1 MEGKIKTEPHFTP
14 IREQWDSLKTM
25 FPKTEMSETTQDDDL
40 EAQIREAQAQLAQLK
55 KQREL
60 IEIQQKVAE
69 ETRELELARKRLS
82 ATATSSSPLTTASKA
97 DIRPKGPGQ
106 GQGPPKKQCIARES
120 LPPTGPASQTP
131 TRRSS
136 DPSSPRTQ
144 KPVQP
149 NTQQKPLQPKQPAKT
164 PVKPSPKQVSITTP
178 QNQPQAS
185 TDDSIP
191 NGPSSNLDQLRALA
205 AATRTP
211 SKPPTPQP
219 TGNNTTPGDPFNPPS
234 QPASTGKPQNPPPVP
249 NLPVYHGRALGEFKH
264 FTTCI
269 ERHFDK
275 YPEWYTTEERKVARA
290 QNGVSLNLEDGW
302 KRQLRTTA
310 IQNTYPNFCTFL
322 IEQLQ
327 NGVPSEFAKSRY
339 YGCYQ
344 RSSQSISD
352 FSNWIMQ
359 WPAHFQN
366 HDSERDRM
374 RHLFEHSLNKVQKA
388 AEKTHLDFE
397 HYHDFL
403 QYLQSVE
410 DRLDRGP
417 HSRERENP
425 RKRPRD

>member
-1 MEGKIKTEPHFTP
+1 MEAKIKTEPHFTP

-25 FPKTEMSETTQDDDL
+25 FPKPDMSETSTQDDDL

-69 ETRELELARKRLS
+69 ETRELELARRRLS
-82 ATATSSSPLTTASKA
+82 ATANSSSPLTTASKA
-97 DIRPKGPGQ
+97 DIRPKPQGP
-106 GQGPPKKQCIARES
+106 GQGPPKKQCVARGS

-136 DPSSPRTQ
+136 DPSSPQTQ
-144 KPVQP
+144 KPGHP
-149 NTQQKPLQPKQPAKT
+149 NTQLKFLSPKQPAKT
-164 PVKPSPKQVSITTP
+164 PVKPSPNQVSITTP
-178 QNQPQAS
+178 QNQQAS
-185 TDDSIP
+185 TNDSIP
-191 NGPSSNLDQLRALA
+191 YGSSPNLDQLRALA

-219 TGNNTTPGDPFNPPS
+219 LGNNTPS
-234 QPASTGKPQNPPPVP
+234 QPASTGKPPNPP

-275 YPEWYTTEERKVARA
+275 FPEWFTTEERKVARA
-290 QNGVSLNLEDGW
+290 QNGVSLNLEDAW
-302 KRQLRTTA
+302 KHHLRTTA
-310 IQNTYPNFCTFL
+310 TQNTYANFCTFL

-327 NGVPSEFAKSRY
+327 NGVPAEFAKSRY

-374 RHLFEHSLNKVQKA
+374 RHLFEHALNKVQKA
-388 AEKTHLDFE
+388 CEKTHLDFE
-397 HYHDFL
+397 HYHDFVG
-403 QYLQSVE
+403 YLQSVE
-410 DRLDRGP
+410 DRLERGP
-417 HSRERENP
+417 LSRERENP